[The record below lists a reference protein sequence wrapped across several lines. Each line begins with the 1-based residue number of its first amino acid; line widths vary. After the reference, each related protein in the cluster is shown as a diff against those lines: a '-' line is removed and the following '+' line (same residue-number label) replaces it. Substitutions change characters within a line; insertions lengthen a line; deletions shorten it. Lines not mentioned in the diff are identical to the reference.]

1 MRLMGLDLG
10 ERRIGVAVSDPSR
23 VLARGVE
30 VIERRSLEKDLET
43 IGHLAEEYEVETM
56 VVGYPRRLDG
66 TAGEEA
72 KKAEAFAAQIEAHL
86 GVSVVLW
93 DERLSTVRAARALAE
108 GGKRKRRLGIDAVAA
123 VVILQDYLDSLKF
136 KEES

>member
-10 ERRIGVAVSDPSR
+10 ERRIGVAVSDPSQ
-23 VLARGVE
+23 VLARGIA
-30 VIERRSLEKDLET
+30 VIERRSVEKDLEA
-43 IGHLAEEYEVETM
+43 IAGLAEEYEAEAI
-56 VVGYPRRLDG
+56 VVGFPRRLNG
-66 TAGEEA
+66 TAGKEA

-86 GVSVVLW
+86 ELPVILW

-123 VVILQDYLDSLKF
+123 VVILQDYLDSLKL
-136 KEES
+136 

>member
-23 VLARGVE
+23 VLARGIE
-30 VIERRSLEKDLET
+30 VIERRSVEKDLEA
-43 IGHLAEEYEVETM
+43 IARLAEEYEVEAI
-56 VVGYPRRLDG
+56 VVGFPRRLNG

-86 GVSVVLW
+86 GLPVILW

-123 VVILQDYLDSLKF
+123 VVILQDYLDSLKL
-136 KEES
+136 

>member
-10 ERRIGVAVSDPSR
+10 ERRIGVAVSDPGR
-23 VLARGVE
+23 VLARGIE
-30 VIERRSLEKDLET
+30 VIERRSVEKDLAA
-43 IGHLAEEYEVETM
+43 IARLAEEYEVEAI
-56 VVGYPRRLDG
+56 VVGYPRRLNG

-86 GVSVVLW
+86 ELPVILW
-93 DERLSTVRAARALAE
+93 DERLSTVRAARAVAE

-123 VVILQDYLDSLKF
+123 VVILQDYLDSLK
-136 KEES
+136 S

>member
-23 VLARGVE
+23 VLARGIE
-30 VIERRSLEKDLET
+30 VIERRSVEKDLEAIARLT
-43 IGHLAEEYEVETM
+43 EEYEVEAM
-56 VVGYPRRLDG
+56 VVGFPRRLNG

-72 KKAEAFAAQIEAHL
+72 RKAEAFAAQIEAHL
-86 GVSVVLW
+86 GLPVILW

-123 VVILQDYLDSLKF
+123 VVILQDYLDSLRL
-136 KEES
+136 

>member
-10 ERRIGVAVSDPSR
+10 ERRIGVAVSDPSQ
-23 VLARGVE
+23 VLARGIA
-30 VIERRSLEKDLET
+30 VIERRSVEKDLEA
-43 IGHLAEEYEVETM
+43 IAGLAEEYEVEAI
-56 VVGYPRRLDG
+56 VVGFPRRLNG
-66 TAGEEA
+66 TAGKEA

-86 GVSVVLW
+86 ELPVILW

-123 VVILQDYLDSLKF
+123 VVILQDYLDSLKL
-136 KEES
+136 

>member
-10 ERRIGVAVSDPSR
+10 ERRIGVAVSDPGR
-23 VLARGVE
+23 VLARGIE
-30 VIERRSLEKDLET
+30 VIERRSVEKDLAA
-43 IGHLAEEYEVETM
+43 IARLAEEYEVEAI
-56 VVGYPRRLDG
+56 VVGYPRRLNG

-72 KKAEAFAAQIEAHL
+72 KKAEAFAARIEAHL
-86 GVSVVLW
+86 ELPVILW

-123 VVILQDYLDSLKF
+123 VVILQDYLDSLK
-136 KEES
+136 S

>member
-1 MRLMGLDLG
+1 MRLLGLDLG

-23 VLARGVE
+23 VLARGIE
-30 VIERRSLEKDLET
+30 VIERRSVEKDLEA
-43 IGHLAEEYEVETM
+43 IARLVEEYEVEAI
-56 VVGYPRRLDG
+56 VVGFPRRLNG

-72 KKAEAFAAQIEAHL
+72 KKAQAFAAQIEAHL
-86 GVSVVLW
+86 GRPVILW

-123 VVILQDYLDSLKF
+123 VVILQDCLDSLKI
-136 KEES
+136 KGGS

>member
-23 VLARGVE
+23 VLARGIE
-30 VIERRSLEKDLET
+30 VIERRLVEKDLEA
-43 IGHLAEEYEVETM
+43 IASLAEEYEVETI

-86 GVSVVLW
+86 ELPVILW

-123 VVILQDYLDSLKF
+123 VVILQDYLDSLK
-136 KEES
+136 S

>member
-23 VLARGVE
+23 VLARGIE
-30 VIERRSLEKDLET
+30 VIERHSVEKDLEA
-43 IGHLAEEYEVETM
+43 IARLAEEYEVEAI
-56 VVGYPRRLDG
+56 VVGFPRRLNG

-72 KKAEAFAAQIEAHL
+72 KKARAFSAQIEAHL
-86 GVSVVLW
+86 GLPVILW

-108 GGKRKRRLGIDAVAA
+108 GGKRKRHLGIDAVAA
-123 VVILQDYLDSLKF
+123 VVILQDYLDSLRL
-136 KEES
+136 

>member
-10 ERRIGVAVSDPSR
+10 ERRMGVAVSDPSR
-23 VLARGVE
+23 VLARGIE
-30 VIERRSLEKDLET
+30 VIERRSVEKDLED
-43 IGHLAEEYEVETM
+43 IAHLAEEYEVEAI
-56 VVGYPRRLDG
+56 VVGFPRRLNG
-66 TAGEEA
+66 TAGAEA

-86 GVSVVLW
+86 GLPVILW

-123 VVILQDYLDSLKF
+123 VVILQDYLDSLRL
-136 KEES
+136 

>member
-10 ERRIGVAVSDPSR
+10 GRRIGVAVSDPSR
-23 VLARGVE
+23 VLARGIE
-30 VIERRSLEKDLET
+30 VIERRSMEKDLEA
-43 IGHLAEEYEVETM
+43 IAHLAEEYEVEAI
-56 VVGYPRRLDG
+56 VVGFPRRLNG

-86 GVSVVLW
+86 GLPVILW

-123 VVILQDYLDSLKF
+123 VVILQDYLDSLKL
-136 KEES
+136 

>member
-10 ERRIGVAVSDPSR
+10 ERRIGVAVSDPGR
-23 VLARGVE
+23 VLARGIE
-30 VIERRSLEKDLET
+30 VIERRSVEKDLEA
-43 IGHLAEEYEVETM
+43 IARLAEEYEVETI
-56 VVGYPRRLDG
+56 VVGYPRRLNG

-86 GVSVVLW
+86 GLPVILW

-123 VVILQDYLDSLKF
+123 VVILQDYLDSLK
-136 KEES
+136 S

>member
-1 MRLMGLDLG
+1 MRLMALDLG

-23 VLARGVE
+23 VLARGIE
-30 VIERRSLEKDLET
+30 VIERRSVEKDLEA
-43 IGHLAEEYEVETM
+43 IGHLAEEYEVEAI
-56 VVGYPRRLDG
+56 VVGFPRRLDG

-86 GVSVVLW
+86 ELPVILW

-123 VVILQDYLDSLKF
+123 VVILQDYLDSLKL
-136 KEES
+136 

>member
-10 ERRIGVAVSDPSR
+10 ERRIGVAVSDPGR
-23 VLARGVE
+23 VLARGIE
-30 VIERRSLEKDLET
+30 VIERRSVEKDLAA
-43 IGHLAEEYEVETM
+43 IARLAEEYEVAAI
-56 VVGYPRRLDG
+56 VVGYPRRLNG

-86 GVSVVLW
+86 GLPVTLW
-93 DERLSTVRAARALAE
+93 DERLSTVRAARAVAE

-123 VVILQDYLDSLKF
+123 VVILQDYLDSLK
-136 KEES
+136 S

>member
-23 VLARGVE
+23 VLARGIE
-30 VIERRSLEKDLET
+30 VIECRSLEKNLEA
-43 IGHLAEEYEVETM
+43 IARLAEEYEVEAI
-56 VVGYPRRLDG
+56 VVGFPRRLNG

-86 GVSVVLW
+86 GLAAILW

-123 VVILQDYLDSLKF
+123 VVILQDYLDSLRL
-136 KEES
+136 

>member
-23 VLARGVE
+23 VLARGIE
-30 VIERRSLEKDLET
+30 VIERRSVEKDLAV
-43 IGHLAEEYEVETM
+43 IARLAEEYEVEAI
-56 VVGYPRRLDG
+56 VVGFPRRLNG

-86 GVSVVLW
+86 ELPVILW

-123 VVILQDYLDSLKF
+123 VVILQDYLDSLKL
-136 KEES
+136 

>member
-23 VLARGVE
+23 VLARGIE
-30 VIERRSLEKDLET
+30 VIERRLVEKDLEA
-43 IGHLAEEYEVETM
+43 IARLAEEYEVETI

-86 GVSVVLW
+86 ELPVILW

-123 VVILQDYLDSLKF
+123 VVILQDYLDSLK
-136 KEES
+136 S

>member
-23 VLARGVE
+23 VLARGIE
-30 VIERRSLEKDLET
+30 VIECRSLEKNLEA
-43 IGHLAEEYEVETM
+43 IARLAEEYEVEAI
-56 VVGYPRRLDG
+56 VVGFPRRLNG

-72 KKAEAFAAQIEAHL
+72 KKAEAFAAQIEAHVGL
-86 GVSVVLW
+86 GVILW

-123 VVILQDYLDSLKF
+123 VVILQDYLDSLRL
-136 KEES
+136 

>member
-23 VLARGVE
+23 VLARGIE
-30 VIERRSLEKDLET
+30 VIERRSVEKDLEA
-43 IGHLAEEYEVETM
+43 IARLAEEYEVETI
-56 VVGYPRRLDG
+56 VVGFPRRLNG

-86 GVSVVLW
+86 GLPVILW

-123 VVILQDYLDSLKF
+123 VVILQDYLDSLKL
-136 KEES
+136 

>member
-10 ERRIGVAVSDPSR
+10 ERRIGVAVSDPSQ
-23 VLARGVE
+23 VLARGIA
-30 VIERRSLEKDLET
+30 VIERRSVEKDLEA
-43 IGHLAEEYEVETM
+43 IAGLAEEYEVEAI
-56 VVGYPRRLDG
+56 VVGYPRRLNG

-86 GVSVVLW
+86 ELPVILW

-123 VVILQDYLDSLKF
+123 VVILQDYLDSLKL
-136 KEES
+136 